1 MKPEEKQVMKIASM
15 KDFYVFRDTL
25 NLTDRQRDIFEL
37 RYSKGLSMQEIADEI
52 KYSYNVV
59 REDMK
64 DITNKVVAVIKQ
76 ENYLKDLT

>member
-1 MKPEEKQVMKIASM
+1 M